1 MGPLLSDLY
10 DAQLEGRL
18 DEALARLENSPT
30 QCVPG

>member
-18 DEALARLENSPT
+18 DEALAALDHSHAH
-30 QCVPG
+30 